1 MADDDDDVV
10 LEWDAP
16 GAAEMMGAVP
26 VATPVATPA
35 PRPSAVA
42 IRRLDIGAATSPGR
56 VRPHNEDSFLV
67 EQFSWCNL
75 DQRRDLALIV
85 VADGVGGYQAGDQ
98 ASNLVIRTIGGAL
111 NPLLTGILTGQT
123 GALTVAQM
131 GQNIDNALRGANRV
145 VFQRAQGN
153 AACKGMAATA
163 VVLAILDGQVAIGH
177 VGDCR
182 VYHFR
187 AGQLT
192 QVTRDQTLVAR
203 MVELG
208 QLSPQEALRHPSR
221 NEVTQ
226 AVGRHSEITPAAY
239 QLALATGD
247 WLVIACDGLH
257 AHVEHAQLAQVLH
270 QAGPTAALTANYL
283 VGLANQGGGTDN
295 ITVVAVRCY

>member
-1 MADDDDDVV
+1 MR
-10 LEWDAP
+10 LP
-16 GAAEMMGAVP
+16 AV
-26 VATPVATPA
+26 PA

-67 EQFSWCNL
+67 QQFSWCNL
-75 DQRRDLALIV
+75 DQRHDLALIV
-85 VADGVGGYQAGDQ
+85 VADGVGGYQTGDQ
-98 ASNLVIRTIGGAL
+98 ASNLTIRTIGGAL
-111 NPLLTGILTGQT
+111 NPLLAGILTGQS
-123 GALTVAQM
+123 GTVTAAQLAE
-131 GQNIDNALRGANRV
+131 QIDSAIRGANRTI
-145 VFQRAQGN
+145 FQRAQGN
-153 AACKGMAATA
+153 PACKGMAATA
-163 VVLAILDGQVAIGH
+163 AVLAILDGQVVIGH

-208 QLSPQEALRHPSR
+208 QLSPRDALNHPSR

-226 AVGRHSEITPAAY
+226 AVGRHPDLTPVSY
-239 QLALATGD
+239 QLALANGD

-257 AHVEHAQLAQVLH
+257 AHVEAPQLAQVLR

-283 VGLANQGGGTDN
+283 VGLANQGGGSDN